1 MMADMDIAIRPAHA
15 SDLDRLCS
23 VMYDDPPRDLLAVVP
38 DRARARK
45 VGALTIRYGFEF
57 DLRQTSVATHEG
69 MVVGLMEL
77 RRPGTEAGASASS
90 ALTVLVR
97 ALPLMGVTGLLRFAR
112 HRRARSRV
120 NIPQPPD
127 ALYVGE
133 LDVHPEFRNRGIGG
147 ALLEH
152 ADAEARREAFS
163 RLALSTTTI
172 NPAQHLYAR
181 HGYRIV
187 ETRLD
192 AGYERL
198 TGIPG
203 RVSMVK
209 ELE

>member
-1 MMADMDIAIRPAHA
+1 MDVSIRPARRT
-15 SDLDRLCS
+15 DLDRLTA

-45 VGALTIRYGFEF
+45 VGALTITHGFEL
-57 DLRQTSVATHEG
+57 DLRQTNVADGEG
-69 MVVGLMEL
+69 LVIGLIEL
-77 RRPGTEAGASASS
+77 RRPGVDAGPGLSS
-90 ALTVLVR
+90 ALVVLAR
-97 ALPLMGVTGLLRFAR
+97 ALPLIGVTGLLRFAR
-112 HRRARSRV
+112 HQRARGRV
-120 NIPQPPD
+120 TIPHPPA

-147 ALLEH
+147 VLLDH
-152 ADAEARREAFS
+152 AEAVARREGFS
-163 RLALSTTTI
+163 QIALTTTTI

-181 HGYRIV
+181 HGYRVV

-203 RVSMVK
+203 RLLMVK
-209 ELE
+209 EME